1 MKFFLLLLLIV
12 IQITTAADDW
22 CALSASGRKSGT
34 HQVPVN
40 GCTITAA
47 ITMSSPS
54 ASLTLTGP
62 STRATLSAVR
72 TTKVVFGVDTGL
84 PQGIRLFVISVPDVT
99 LAFTD
104 LTLKT
109 FTSSL
114 ENGGAIHADAANIRI
129 TLTRVEIADC
139 IAGSSGGAIFMSGS
153 GSVLELN
160 DSTFTNN
167 VALDQGGA
175 VSLNSASLNIF
186 GTTTFHSNKVTGL
199 PEIAKQYR
207 NGFLKSLIP
216 PIPSHYRGGAI
227 NLINSQLD
235 VSGTGNNLLL
245 LNGIAGNVLESKPR
259 LGNGGGLS
267 ASLDSSVR
275 IHAGATLHVSGNMAI
290 RNGGGLHFESRGTRL
305 DVFDSSTF
313 LNVSY
318 NAVKYPIL
326 SAGGGISFSSGSV
339 LKITAPS
346 IFQNNMATV
355 GNGGA
360 IGVVDAQSGKF
371 S

>member
-12 IQITTAADDW
+12 IQITTADDW
-22 CALSASGRKSGT
+22 CALSASGRQSGT
-34 HQVPVN
+34 HQVPAN

-54 ASLTLTGP
+54 TSLTLTGP
-62 STRATLSAVR
+62 STRATLSAAR
-72 TTKVVFGVDTGL
+72 TMDFLTKMI
-84 PQGIRLFVISVPDVT
+84 PQGKRLFLLNAEDVT
-99 LAFTD
+99 LALTD

-114 ENGGAIHADAANIRI
+114 ENGGAIHADKANIRI

-139 IAGSSGGAIFMSGS
+139 IAGSSGGAIFMSGK
-153 GSVLELN
+153 GSVLVLT

-175 VSLNSASLNIF
+175 VSLNSALLNIL

-207 NGFLKSLIP
+207 GSMLDSILP
-216 PIPSHYRGGAI
+216 PIPLHYRGGAI

-259 LGNGGGLS
+259 LGNGGGLA

-290 RNGGGLHFESRGTRL
+290 RNGGGLHFESQGTRL

-346 IFQNNMATV
+346 IFQNNLATV